1 MTSLRRG
8 NDTPSRTAK
17 FDWVMPSGFKNS
29 SRSISPG
36 CVGGLFRGNRRA
48 TKPRDNTCGRV
59 ARRLLMVV
67 RDLDVVGISSLPA
80 KTHSILTHSVP
91 CQRVVDPEHHWLM
104 LVDADAMLRAPVTF
118 QSFKAVTGRD
128 RQIPQVTRAIDLI
141 ELSSSGGP

>member
-48 TKPRDNTCGRV
+48 TKPRDNTSGRV

-67 RDLDVVGISSLPA
+67 RDLDLVGISSLPA
-80 KTHSILTHSVP
+80 KTHAIL
-91 CQRVVDPEHHWLM
+91 
-104 LVDADAMLRAPVTF
+104 LVDAYAMLRGPVTF

-141 ELSSSGGP
+141 ELSSSGG